1 MREEQHLGEE
11 DKKKMSGL
19 IERMMHPWLTDATCE
34 INPLAGSLGIRRS
47 NYSEQRK
54 IKHALT
60 GLKSTVLQCI
70 LQLTQL
76 AGLSRTEM

>member
-1 MREEQHLGEE
+1 MTR
-11 DKKKMSGL
+11 L

-47 NYSEQRK
+47 KYSEQRT

-60 GLKSTVLQCI
+60 GVEKHGFTMYF
-70 LQLTQL
+70 
-76 AGLSRTEM
+76 AGNVAGGIVSN

>member
-1 MREEQHLGEE
+1 MT
-11 DKKKMSGL
+11 GL

-47 NYSEQRK
+47 KYSEQRK

-60 GLKSTVLQCI
+60 GVEKLI
-70 LQLTQL
+70 F
-76 AGLSRTEM
+76 GSRHNFHSNCPVT